1 MSVSVSLV
9 GETTAQELFFTKSFQ
24 SNWGARVEKTIK
36 IYPSIHPSVHLAN
49 KFLLAAHDVRDTV
62 PDTGETTVKNRA
74 IKIINPRKCK
84 VMWRKKAE
92 SKHRK

>member
-1 MSVSVSLV
+1 MFKKRVDLEPRYHLGNRALPLLSC
-9 GETTAQELFFTKSFQ
+9 ETTGQ
-24 SNWGARVEKTIK
+24 SL
-36 IYPSIHPSVHLAN
+36 HFSVHLAN
-49 KFLLAAHDVRDTV
+49 KFLLAAHDVQDTV